1 MGNNILDLH
10 RSFIDNQKRQI
21 EAANNLIE
29 CANGNEEIIVL
40 ANELIKS
47 CEKCI
52 SIEQNMMNNYEN
64 FIID

>member
-1 MGNNILDLH
+1 MWNNILDLH

-21 EAANNLIE
+21 DLANKLIE
-29 CANGNEEIIVL
+29 CANDNEEIIAL
-40 ANELIKS
+40 ANEMIKS

-52 SIEQNMMNNYEN
+52 SIEQNMNRN